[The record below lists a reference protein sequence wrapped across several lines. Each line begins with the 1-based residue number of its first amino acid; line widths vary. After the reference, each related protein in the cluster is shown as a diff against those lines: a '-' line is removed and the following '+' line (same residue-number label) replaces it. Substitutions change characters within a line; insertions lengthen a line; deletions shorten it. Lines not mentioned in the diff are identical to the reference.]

1 MTTLQLILIAAFIS
15 LTILLAIGRTLY
27 LRSVRVRNQLRLS
40 QILTNIAHEMLTP
53 LTILSAS
60 VEKLRSEQAETMH
73 EEAGKAREGADRITE
88 YDLMDLNIQRGVR
101 LLQQIL
107 ETSKS
112 QAGEL
117 KLLVSNGDVMLF
129 ITETARCFLPLMHS
143 KGLDFHIDCNPE
155 SMMGWMDTDKVDKI
169 LYNLL
174 SNAAKYTPA
183 GGQVRLEVRTNKH
196 FDRIILQVSDTGQGI
211 SKEQMKHLFSRFFD
225 GDYRYHKTFGTGLG
239 LALTRD
245 LVYLHK
251 GTIKCVSK
259 TNDTETGHGA
269 VALDG
274 SASNSTETNSGTTF
288 TVEFPINKEA
298 FAPAE
303 IDERYQTHF
312 NIPTQVIK
320 EIPQATLGT
329 IGNNNQDDNEWP
341 DGASRVLIVEDNV
354 ELLMLMKQLLQRKY
368 RILTASNGR
377 EALEVTQ
384 AHPLDLIVSDVMMPE
399 MDGLELT
406 THVKHDQ
413 NYKHLPVLLLTA
425 KIQEEDQ
432 QEALQAGA
440 DDIINKPF
448 KLKDLLLHIDN
459 LIANRQRIQS
469 EPRPSQEDTTLE
481 DIGTSDSLPSLDREF
496 LERAYA
502 CVKEHIAD
510 SDYDRDTF
518 AQDMGSSV
526 STLYNK
532 IRTLTGMNVTTFIR
546 DYRIKAACQMAKE
559 EPGLRVSDI
568 AYRVG
573 YRDPK
578 YFATSFKRVM
588 GMQPKEY
595 FAHIRGGEIRD

>member
-225 GDYRYHKTFGTGLG
+225 GD
-239 LALTRD
+239 
-245 LVYLHK
+245 
-251 GTIKCVSK
+251 
-259 TNDTETGHGA
+259 E
-269 VALDG
+269 
-274 SASNSTETNSGTTF
+274 
-288 TVEFPINKEA
+288 PIEL
-298 FAPAE
+298 
-303 IDERYQTHF
+303 Y
-312 NIPTQVIK
+312 
-320 EIPQATLGT
+320 
-329 IGNNNQDDNEWP
+329 IG
-341 DGASRVLIVEDNV
+341 V
-354 ELLMLMKQLLQRKY
+354 
-368 RILTASNGR
+368 
-377 EALEVTQ
+377 
-384 AHPLDLIVSDVMMPE
+384 H
-399 MDGLELT
+399 
-406 THVKHDQ
+406 
-413 NYKHLPVLLLTA
+413 
-425 KIQEEDQ
+425 
-432 QEALQAGA
+432 A
-440 DDIINKPF
+440 DDAAISAYPDCSAEFVDAISRAILVGTYNRVKVVAPFVKFNKAAVVKYGLSINVPYQLTWSCYDDGKTPCG
-448 KLKDLLLHIDN
+448 KC
-459 LIANRQRIQS
+459 A
-469 EPRPSQEDTTLE
+469 TC
-481 DIGTSDSLPSLDREF
+481 LDRAAAF
-496 LERAYA
+496 KA
-502 CVKEHIAD
+502 CHAAD
-510 SDYDRDTF
+510 P
-518 AQDMGSSV
+518 A
-526 STLYNK
+526 LN
-532 IRTLTGMNVTTFIR
+532 
-546 DYRIKAACQMAKE
+546 
-559 EPGLRVSDI
+559 
-568 AYRVG
+568 
-573 YRDPK
+573 
-578 YFATSFKRVM
+578 
-588 GMQPKEY
+588 
-595 FAHIRGGEIRD
+595 H

>member
-1 MTTLQLILIAAFIS
+1 MLQLILLAVFS
-15 LTILLAIGRTLY
+15 CLTILFFVGRALY
-27 LRSVRVRNQLRLS
+27 LRSLRVRNQLRMS
-40 QILTNIAHEMLTP
+40 HILTNIAHELLTP

-60 VEKLRSEQAETMH
+60 VEKLRSEQTADTQGETAKTGEPAGTAE
-73 EEAGKAREGADRITE
+73 KREDRTSE

-117 KLLVSNGDVMLF
+117 KLLVSNGNVMLF

-143 KGLDFHIDCNPE
+143 RGLDFQIECKPE
-155 SMMGWMDTDKVDKI
+155 SMMGWMDTEKVDKI
-169 LYNLL
+169 VYNLL

-183 GGQVRLEVRTNKH
+183 GGKVRLEVNTNNRY
-196 FDRIILQVSDTGQGI
+196 DRITLRVSDTGQGI
-211 SKEQMKHLFSRFFD
+211 SQEQMKHLFSRFFD
-225 GDYRYHKTFGTGLG
+225 GDYRFNKTFGTGLG

-251 GTIKCVSK
+251 GTIRCDSK
-259 TNDTETGHGA
+259 TKDA
-269 VALDG
+269 APDD
-274 SASNSTETNSGTTF
+274 SGTTF
-288 TVEFPINKEA
+288 TVELPINKEA
-298 FAPAE
+298 FATAE

-320 EIPQATLGT
+320 EIPQDTLNST
-329 IGNNNQDDNEWP
+329 LDHSDDDDDKEGKEA

-354 ELLMLMKQLLQRKY
+354 ELLMLMRQLLRRKY

-377 EALEVTQ
+377 EALEVIR
-384 AHPLDLIVSDVMMPE
+384 AHPLDLIVSDIMMPE

-413 NYKHLPVLLLTA
+413 NYKHLPILLLTA

-432 QEALQAGA
+432 QTALQAGA
-440 DDIINKPF
+440 DDIMNKPF

-469 EPRPSQEDTTLE
+469 EPRVLQEDTSME
-481 DIGTSDSLPSLDREF
+481 DIGTDDTLPSLDREF

-502 CVKEHIAD
+502 CMKAHISD

-532 IRTLTGMNVTTFIR
+532 IRMLTGMNVTTFIR
-546 DYRIKAACQMAKE
+546 DYRIKAACQMAKD
-559 EPGLRVSDI
+559 EPELRVSDI

-595 FAHIRGGEIRD
+595 FANIRGGES